1 MSGTGGERCRA
12 LLAGPADAA
21 RPFLQG
27 GMSHGD
33 LHRLAARLYAHF
45 QARRGEHKGLC
56 LASED
61 RALCA
66 AAILAALAGG
76 PTLLLR
82 RPDRKSVV

>member
-12 LLAGPADAA
+12 LLAGPADTA

-45 QARRGEHKGLC
+45 QVRRGEHKGLC
-56 LASED
+56 LAS
-61 RALCA
+61 
-66 AAILAALAGG
+66 
-76 PTLLLR
+76 
-82 RPDRKSVV
+82 RKSNRYNFKRIGRKTFSFKSKK

>member
-45 QARRGEHKGLC
+45 QARSGEHKGLPPYSIEQSFVDKAAF
-56 LASED
+56 AS
-61 RALCA
+61 
-66 AAILAALAGG
+66 
-76 PTLLLR
+76 
-82 RPDRKSVV
+82 